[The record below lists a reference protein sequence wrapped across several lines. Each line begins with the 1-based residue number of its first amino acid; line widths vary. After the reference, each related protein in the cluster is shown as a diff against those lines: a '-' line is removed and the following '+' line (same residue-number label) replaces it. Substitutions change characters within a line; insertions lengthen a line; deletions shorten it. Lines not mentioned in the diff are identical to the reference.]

1 MAPRKSRAGKGLSA
15 GLLEF
20 CTSRSGLSAMKLLAL
35 ECFTPVKPFQCCW
48 HPECV
53 RPGRNCCHSMT
64 PPLMPREGVSHGVLL
79 GFEKCDQSLLASSK
93 GETSAFQGCSCCF
106 SIMCLLFSPSPAC
119 AVQKRYAASP
129 YSDEIVMEVASAKQ
143 QDEPEMLWVMGPVL
157 AVILIIIIV
166 IAILLF
172 KR

>member
-1 MAPRKSRAGKGLSA
+1 ML
-15 GLLEF
+15 F
-20 CTSRSGLSAMKLLAL
+20 CL
-35 ECFTPVKPFQCCW
+35 
-48 HPECV
+48 
-53 RPGRNCCHSMT
+53 
-64 PPLMPREGVSHGVLL
+64 
-79 GFEKCDQSLLASSK
+79 
-93 GETSAFQGCSCCF
+93 
-106 SIMCLLFSPSPAC
+106 SPAG